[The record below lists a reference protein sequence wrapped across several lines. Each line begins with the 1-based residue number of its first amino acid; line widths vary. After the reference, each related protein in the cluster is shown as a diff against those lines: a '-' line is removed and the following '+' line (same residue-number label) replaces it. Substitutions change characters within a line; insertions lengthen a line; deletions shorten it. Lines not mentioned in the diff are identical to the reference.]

1 MSRDHW
7 APGTRAVHAGL
18 PEPTRGEPFLPGP
31 VFAGPFHLPGDPEGA
46 EYDYGRYGNPTWTN
60 YEAALG
66 ELEGG
71 EAVVF
76 ASGMAAVTAVLYA
89 LGEGGPIVVPDDGY
103 FMTRRVAAR
112 LGAAAGVEV
121 RRAPTDTTGAV
132 EAAAGAR
139 LVIVE
144 TPSNPGLDVCDVSA
158 VAEAAQAA
166 GALLAVDNTLATP
179 LRQRPLEL
187 GAGLSLGAGTK
198 ALAGHA
204 DLMIGHVAAR
214 DPDHAE
220 ALRAWRRQAGAIPGP
235 FEAWLAHRSL
245 ATLGVRLERQEAN
258 ALALAELL
266 AERDDVTALRYPG
279 LPDDPAH
286 AVAARQMQGF
296 GGVLGFDAGGR
307 ERAEAFLA
315 DCELVIEAT
324 SFGGVHTTAERRA
337 RWGGD
342 DVGEGWI
349 RLSAGIEDTGDVCA
363 DVARALDATA

>member
-1 MSRDHW
+1 MSREHW

-18 PEPTRGEPFLPGP
+18 PEPVRGEPFLPGP
-31 VFAGPFHLPGDPEGA
+31 VFAGPFHLPGDPEDA
-46 EYDYGRYGNPTWTN
+46 EYGYGRYGNPTWTN
-60 YEAALG
+60 YEAALA

-71 EAVVF
+71 QAVAF

-89 LGEGGPIVVPDDGY
+89 LGGDGPIVVSQDGY
-103 FMTRRVAAR
+103 FMTRRAAAR
-112 LGAAAGVEV
+112 LGEAAGVEV
-121 RRAPTDTTGAV
+121 RLAPTDTAGAV
-132 EAAAGAR
+132 EATAGAR

-144 TPSNPGLDVCDVSA
+144 TPSNPGLDVCDVAA
-158 VAEAAQAA
+158 VAEAARTA

-187 GAGLSLGAGTK
+187 GADLSLGAGTK

-214 DPDHAE
+214 EPDHAE

-245 ATLGVRLERQEAN
+245 ATLDVRLERQEAT

-266 AERDDVTALRYPG
+266 AERDDVTDLRYPG

-286 AVAARQMQGF
+286 RVAARQMQGF
-296 GGVLGFDAGGR
+296 GGVLGFDAGDR
-307 ERAEAFLA
+307 DRAEAFLA
-315 DCELVIEAT
+315 ACELAIEAT

-342 DVGEGWI
+342 DVPQGRI
-349 RLSAGIEDTGDVCA
+349 RMSAGVEDTVDVCA
-363 DVARALDATA
+363 DVERALDATA

>member
-1 MSRDHW
+1 MSRDRW
-7 APGTRAVHAGL
+7 APATRAVHAGL
-18 PEPTRGEPFLPGP
+18 PEAVAGEPFLPGP
-31 VFAGPFHLPGDPEGA
+31 VFAAPFHLPGDPEGA
-46 EYDYGRYGNPTWTN
+46 EYSYGRIGNPTWTN

-71 EAVVF
+71 EAVAF

-89 LGEGGPIVVPDDGY
+89 LGEGGPTVVPADGY
-103 FMTRRVAAR
+103 FTTRSAAAR
-112 LGAAAGVEV
+112 LGAATGMEV
-121 RRAPTDTTGAV
+121 RLAPIDTTAAV
-132 EAAAGAR
+132 EATAGAR

-144 TPSNPGLDVCDVSA
+144 TPSNPGLEVCDISA
-158 VAEAAQAA
+158 VAEAARAA

-187 GAGLSLGAGTK
+187 GAALSLGAGTK

-220 ALRAWRRQAGAIPGP
+220 ALRDWRRQAGAIPGP

-245 ATLGVRLERQEAN
+245 ATLDVRLERQEAS

-266 AERDDVTALRYPG
+266 AERDDLTSLRYPG
-279 LPDDPAH
+279 LSVDPAH
-286 AVAARQMQGF
+286 PVAARQMQGF

-315 DCELVIEAT
+315 ACELVIEAT

-342 DVGEGWI
+342 EVPEGWI

-363 DVARALDATA
+363 DVSRALDATA

>member
-1 MSRDHW
+1 
-7 APGTRAVHAGL
+7 
-18 PEPTRGEPFLPGP
+18 
-31 VFAGPFHLPGDPEGA
+31 
-46 EYDYGRYGNPTWTN
+46 
-60 YEAALG
+60 
-66 ELEGG
+66 
-71 EAVVF
+71 
-76 ASGMAAVTAVLYA
+76 
-89 LGEGGPIVVPDDGY
+89 
-103 FMTRRVAAR
+103 
-112 LGAAAGVEV
+112 
-121 RRAPTDTTGAV
+121 
-132 EAAAGAR
+132 
-139 LVIVE
+139 
-144 TPSNPGLDVCDVSA
+144 VCDVSA
-158 VAEAAQAA
+158 VAEAARAA

-187 GAGLSLGAGTK
+187 GAGLSLAAGTK

-245 ATLGVRLERQEAN
+245 ATLDVRLERQEAN

-286 AVAARQMQGF
+286 AAAARQMQGF

-307 ERAEAFLA
+307 GRAEDFLA
-315 DCELVIEAT
+315 ACELVIEAT

-337 RWGGD
+337 RWEGD

>member
-1 MSRDHW
+1 MGRDQW
-7 APGTRAVHAGL
+7 APGTRAVRAGL
-18 PEPTRGEPFLPGP
+18 PAPERGRPFLPGP
-31 VFAGPFHLPGDPEGA
+31 EFAGPYHLPGDPEGA
-46 EYDYGRYGNPTWTN
+46 EYNYGRYGNPTWTN

-71 EAVVF
+71 EAVAF
-76 ASGMAAVTAVLYA
+76 ASGMAAVTAVLYG
-89 LGEGGPIVVPDDGY
+89 LGEGGPIVVPEDGY

-112 LGAAAGVEV
+112 LGAAASLEV
-121 RRAPTDTTGAV
+121 RLAPTDTAGAV
-132 EAAAGAR
+132 EATAGAR

-158 VAEAAQAA
+158 VAEAARAA
-166 GALLAVDNTLATP
+166 GAVLAVDNTLATP

-187 GAGLSLGAGTK
+187 GADLSLGAGTK

-204 DLMIGHVAAR
+204 DLVIGHVAAR

-235 FEAWLAHRSL
+235 FETWLAHRSL
-245 ATLGVRLERQEAN
+245 ATLDVRLERQEAT

-286 AVAARQMQGF
+286 GVAARQMQGF
-296 GGVLGFDAGGR
+296 GGVLGFDAGDR
-307 ERAEAFLA
+307 NRAEAFLA
-315 DCELVIEAT
+315 ACELVIEAT

-342 DVGEGWI
+342 NVPEGRI
-349 RLSAGIEDTGDVCA
+349 RLSAGVEDTGDVCA

>member
-1 MSRDHW
+1 
-7 APGTRAVHAGL
+7 
-18 PEPTRGEPFLPGP
+18 
-31 VFAGPFHLPGDPEGA
+31 VFAAPFHLPGDPEGA
-46 EYDYGRYGNPTWTN
+46 EYQYGRYGNPTWSN
-60 YEAALG
+60 YEAAIG

-103 FMTRRVAAR
+103 FPTRRVAAR

-121 RRAPTDTTGAV
+121 RLVPTDTARV
-132 EAAAGAR
+132 VAATAGAR

-144 TPSNPGLDVCDVSA
+144 TPSNPGLDVCDIST
-158 VAEAAQAA
+158 VAEAALAA

-179 LRQRPLEL
+179 LRQRPLGL

-214 DPDHAE
+214 DSDHAE
-220 ALRAWRRQAGAIPGP
+220 ALRAWRRQTGAIPGP

-245 ATLGVRLERQEAN
+245 ATLDVRLERQEAN
-258 ALALAELL
+258 ALALADLV
-266 AERDDVTALRYPG
+266 AERDDVTAVRYPG
-279 LPDDPAH
+279 RPDDPAH
-286 AVAARQMQGF
+286 ATAASQMQGF
-296 GGVLGFDAGGR
+296 GCVLGFDPGDR
-307 ERAEAFLA
+307 ERTEAFLA
-315 DCELVIEAT
+315 ACELVIEAT

-342 DVGEGWI
+342 DVPDGWI
-349 RLSAGIEDTGDVCA
+349 RMSAGIEDTGDVCA
-363 DVARALDATA
+363 DVARALDASA